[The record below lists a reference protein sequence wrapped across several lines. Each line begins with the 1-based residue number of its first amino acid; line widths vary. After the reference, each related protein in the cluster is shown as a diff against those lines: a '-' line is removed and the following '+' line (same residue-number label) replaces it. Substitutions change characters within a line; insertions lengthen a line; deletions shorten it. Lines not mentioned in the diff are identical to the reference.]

1 MKKIIAAVLCLGLIG
16 CCGTREAAF
25 LDGVDQLVNKSGMMT
40 EYQKYIEND
49 PNLQPE
55 SKKIRKD
62 TAERLKALIE
72 EERKAL
78 DD

>member
-1 MKKIIAAVLCLGLIG
+1 MKKVLLVVVLLSLSA
-16 CCGTREAAF
+16 CCSVSEKAF
-25 LDGVDQLVNKSGMMT
+25 HEGVDQLVNKSGMIV
-40 EYQKYIEND
+40 EYQKYVGND

-62 TAERLKALIE
+62 TAERLKLLIE

-78 DD
+78 ED